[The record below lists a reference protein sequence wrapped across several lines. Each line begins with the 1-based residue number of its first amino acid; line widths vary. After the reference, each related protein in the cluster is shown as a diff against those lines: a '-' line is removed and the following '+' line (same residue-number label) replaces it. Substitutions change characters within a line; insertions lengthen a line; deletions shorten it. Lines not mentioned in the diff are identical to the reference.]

1 MFTVI
6 AKSTIEQKIYINTS
20 VTPKLYLEGL

>member
-6 AKSTIEQKIYINTS
+6 DKSFIEQKIYINTS
-20 VTPKLYLEGL
+20 VTPKLYLDGL